1 MRLLHSSKA
10 TSILMPVLVSLL
22 NATSCPGGQVR
33 SLPVRQVYEVQDN
46 LKNRWIRDRRRR
58 QWPLRGSLRIG
69 YLAPLLFSLKD
80 ADRDLLRLLLMTSA
94 ARVQIRSDVDGSWSR
109 PTSFLRDRR
118 GFPVSSVDFLGRHR
132 RRPVLVSVVHANFL
146 THVSAKAASTALTC
160 EDCGVRFISRLK
172 YKIQAWRHVYDNVCI
187 RLSLA
192 LVEAVLKKLA
202 LGK

>member
-1 MRLLHSSKA
+1 M
-10 TSILMPVLVSLL
+10 
-22 NATSCPGGQVR
+22 
-33 SLPVRQVYEVQDN
+33 
-46 LKNRWIRDRRRR
+46 
-58 QWPLRGSLRIG
+58 RIG

-132 RRPVLVSVVHANFL
+132 RRPVLVSGVHANFL

-172 YKIQAWRHVYDNVCI
+172 YKIQAWRHVYDKSMYTTFPRARRSCPQEACAWEIRSCCTPRNFRRHCI
-187 RLSLA
+187 RR
-192 LVEAVLKKLA
+192 
-202 LGK
+202 